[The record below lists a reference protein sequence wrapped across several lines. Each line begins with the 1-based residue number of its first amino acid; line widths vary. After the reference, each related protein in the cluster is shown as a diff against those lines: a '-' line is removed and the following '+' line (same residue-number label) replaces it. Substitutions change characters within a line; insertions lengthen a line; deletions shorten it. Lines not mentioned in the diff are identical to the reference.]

1 MLLNVMYL
9 CFHLQGMDLAHL
21 DLAYAVTVH
30 KAQGGEAEN
39 VIMVLSPQH
48 GRLLTRPLLYTG
60 ITRAKDLLV
69 MVLGNGGSVDPLE
82 FAINTIGMETR
93 QSTLVERL
101 VSLASQRRIKSHEV
115 ISFYDQDSAS
125 ADALFSD
132 SHVGNP
138 ILVEME
144 ESVGIDDHDKE
155 EFTSGREEK
164 QVDTARLITE
174 EALQE
179 RIDMVA
185 LRCTNGHATREQVLQ
200 FVPYISVASQDYLS
214 KSIDFSDK
222 ISSTYDSSPDS
233 TGSLVMQLANLRH
246 AWLENKL
253 V

>member
-1 MLLNVMYL
+1 
-9 CFHLQGMDLAHL
+9 MDLAHL

-69 MVLGNGGSVDPLE
+69 MVLGNGASVDPLE
-82 FAINTIGMETR
+82 CAINTIGMETR

-101 VSLASQRRIKSHEV
+101 VSHASQKRIKSHEV
-115 ISFYDQDSAS
+115 ISFYDQEPALN
-125 ADALFSD
+125 DAMFL
-132 SHVGNP
+132 
-138 ILVEME
+138 E
-144 ESVGIDDHDKE
+144 ESNTAEHMMEDKIDDDNIDERNEFSTE
-155 EFTSGREEK
+155 E
-164 QVDTARLITE
+164 QNPNTAGLITDE
-174 EALQE
+174 TLQE

-185 LRCTNGHATREQVLQ
+185 QRCTNGHATREQVLR
-200 FVPYISVASQDYLS
+200 FVPYLSVASKDYLT

-222 ISSTYDSSPDS
+222 ISSTYDASPDS
-233 TGSLVMQLANLRH
+233 SGSLVMQLANLRH

>member
-1 MLLNVMYL
+1 
-9 CFHLQGMDLAHL
+9 MDLAHL

-82 FAINTIGMETR
+82 CAINTIGMETR

-101 VSLASQRRIKSHEV
+101 VSHASQKRIKSHEV
-115 ISFYDQDSAS
+115 ISFYDQDSALNDAVFS
-125 ADALFSD
+125 AEARS
-132 SHVGNP
+132 VEP
-138 ILVEME
+138 IIEKAKDDD
-144 ESVGIDDHDKE
+144 GIDE
-155 EFTSGREEK
+155 QNEFT
-164 QVDTARLITE
+164 TE
-174 EALQE
+174 EQNPDRQTAGLIADETLQE
-179 RIDMVA
+179 HIDMVA
-185 LRCTNGHATREQVLQ
+185 QRCTNGNATREQVLR
-200 FVPYISVASQDYLS
+200 FVPYISVASKDYLI

-222 ISSTYDSSPDS
+222 ISSTYDASPDS

-246 AWLENKL
+246 AWLQNKL